1 LGRAGRSSL
10 PTTRINKP
18 STKTKKGPT
27 TLHQAIIMAEEMVDD
42 DNSSNNNNNASHRIN
57 SMMMMTTE
65 TASTLSTAS
74 IYPDQSSS
82 SSLLILPPRI
92 EPEESNS
99 NNHSITT
106 RPPPPAAAAAVHHQ
120 QDDQHDQQQRQQQLP
135 LTRNHHPIR
144 KIATSN
150 NTTTRLSV
158 LKDPLLQHDNH
169 EPTSPHDHSHHDQHH
184 HQQHDPSTKVYTTM
198 RDNDQDDDYQDELYR
213 FRNRTAL
220 WLRSPPTALT
230 IYLLLFTI
238 MAGGMVYGVSRALWL
253 EYDFDNEANIDWEVS
268 YNVAFLGNSYFF
280 VNDIPRAV
288 EAMSAGHIYQ
298 NSCIHPGSSLAELWV
313 TGNGMY
319 QLWTTP
325 EAALADYNT
334 YDYGLC
340 SVAHILQGYDEYI
353 SYGNTAAKYYDDG
366 LNPCINN
373 QVYDTFI
380 RGGSDGDDD
389 DNNVPKVTTTPSW
402 DYVVLVDQ
410 TKRMAIAQARNETVQ
425 VLQNGYAKFLTSSS
439 TTTDGTTAAAP
450 PPTVILVDTH
460 AFWSDSTNMTGLDS
474 DIVSLTRLIYQG
486 VQSYASALSQVL
498 SRPPI
503 IAPIGLCF
511 LVIYEEDEE
520 LWERLFLDDQIH
532 MSLTGSYLFTMVLYT
547 TIFGHLPPSDLYIP
561 GVFADARK
569 IIGGGNNGGNGGGGG
584 RNNNNNNQ
592 YYEDMAELD
601 PYFRQ
606 VVRKVVLK
614 RYIPTSL
621 NQR

>member
-1 LGRAGRSSL
+1 
-10 PTTRINKP
+10 
-18 STKTKKGPT
+18 
-27 TLHQAIIMAEEMVDD
+27 MAEEMVDD
-42 DNSSNNNNNASHRIN
+42 NSNNNNASHHIN
-57 SMMMMTTE
+57 SMMMTPTE

-82 SSLLILPPRI
+82 SSLLLIMPPRI
-92 EPEESNS
+92 EPAESNS
-99 NNHSITT
+99 NHSGSTT
-106 RPPPPAAAAAVHHQ
+106 RPPPAVAVQ
-120 QDDQHDQQQRQQQLP
+120 QDDQQRQQQLP
-135 LTRNHHPIR
+135 LTRNHHSIR
-144 KIATSN
+144 KAASN
-150 NTTTRLSV
+150 NSSSMRLSV

-169 EPTSPHDHSHHDQHH
+169 EPTSPHDHSHHDQH
-184 HQQHDPSTKVYTTM
+184 QQHDPSTKVYTTM
-198 RDNDQDDDYQDELYR
+198 RDHHDDYHDELYR

-325 EAALADYNT
+325 EAELADYNT

-380 RGGSDGDDD
+380 RGDSGSDGGDDD
-389 DNNVPKVTTTPSW
+389 NVPKVTTPSW

-439 TTTDGTTAAAP
+439 TTSDGATAP

-569 IIGGGNNGGNGGGGG
+569 IIGGGGNNGGGGGGGNGG

-614 RYIPTSL
+614 RYLPTSL